1 MKSDTKNQVKGTF
14 KEMKGKTKETTGKV
28 TGNDE
33 LEVEGKVEK
42 NLGKGQKKA
51 GEVEKDLRD

>member
-1 MKSDTKNQVKGTF
+1 MKPATKNQVKGTF
-14 KEMKGKTKETTGKV
+14 KEMKGKTKETTGQV
-28 TGNDE
+28 IGDDE
-33 LEVEGKVEK
+33 LEVEGKIEK